1 MSKKLFATGLLL
13 AALLSSGAQA
23 QPNRQVAVISP
34 TAGAYQADYRLQNI
48 FQRILPFTQ
57 RRDLSYRLQ
66 VLRDENTINAYA
78 ENDGRVILTT
88 GLLHALPRNDD
99 NALAFV
105 MAHELSHLERNHH
118 QRLATQNTLTN
129 VGIGLL
135 VRDQSDLLR
144 TAAGVGSRMLTSGY
158 SRGME
163 AEADASGL
171 ELMRMAGFNPRGAIT
186 TLDLFRR
193 LEASR
198 GRTRVFPD
206 HPTAEDRLR
215 DAQSYL
221 QQHNM

>member
-1 MSKKLFATGLLL
+1 MSKKLFATGLML
-13 AALLSSGAQA
+13 AALLQTGAQA
-23 QPNRQVAVISP
+23 QPSGQVAVLSP
-34 TAGAYQADYRLQNI
+34 TAAAYQADSRLQNI

-78 ENDGRVILTT
+78 EPDGRVILTT
-88 GLLHALPRNDD
+88 GLLHALPSNDN

-105 MAHELSHLERNHH
+105 IAHELSHLERRHH
-118 QRLATQNTLTN
+118 QRLANQNTLTN

-135 VRDQSDLLR
+135 VRDQGDLLR
-144 TAAGVGSRMLTSGY
+144 TAAGVGSRLLTSGY

-171 ELMRMAGFNPRGAIT
+171 ELMRMAGYNPRGAIT
-186 TLDLFRR
+186 TLQLFQR

-206 HPTAEDRLR
+206 HPTADDRLK

-221 QQHNM
+221 QQHGM

>member
-1 MSKKLFATGLLL
+1 MSKKSILTGLIT
-13 AALLSSGAQA
+13 ATLLSCGVQA
-23 QPNRQVAVISP
+23 QPNRPVAVISP
-34 TAGAYQADYRLQNI
+34 TGGAYQADRSLENI
-48 FQRILPFTQ
+48 FQRLLPFTQ
-57 RRDLSYRLQ
+57 RRDVSYRLQ

-78 ENDGRVILTT
+78 ETDGRITLTT
-88 GLLHALPRNDD
+88 GLLHALPRNDQ

-105 MAHELSHLERNHH
+105 MAHELSHLERRHH
-118 QRLATQNTLTN
+118 QRLNTQNTLTN
-129 VGIGLL
+129 LGIGLL
-135 VRDQSDLLR
+135 VRDQGDLMR

-193 LEASR
+193 LEANR

-206 HPTAEDRLR
+206 HPTAVDRLK
-215 DAQSYL
+215 DARNYL
-221 QQHNM
+221 QQHGM

>member
-1 MSKKLFATGLLL
+1 MSKNLIAATVML
-13 AALLSSGAQA
+13 AALSCGAQA
-23 QPNRQVAVISP
+23 QPNREVAVISP

-66 VLRDENTINAYA
+66 LLRDESTINAYA
-78 ENDGRVILTT
+78 ETDGRVILTT
-88 GLLHALPRNDD
+88 GLLHALPRNDN

-105 MAHELSHLERNHH
+105 MAHELSHLERRHH

-186 TLDLFRR
+186 TLELFRQ

-215 DAQSYL
+215 DAQNYL
-221 QQHNM
+221 QQHGM

>member
-1 MSKKLFATGLLL
+1 MSKKSFATGMLL
-13 AALLSSGAQA
+13 AALLSCGAQA
-23 QPNRQVAVISP
+23 QPNGRVAVISP
-34 TAGAYQADYRLQNI
+34 TGAAYRADHNLQNI

-57 RRDLSYRLQ
+57 RRDISYRLQ

-78 ENDGRVILTT
+78 ETDGRIILTT
-88 GLLHALPRNDD
+88 GLLHALPRNDS

-105 MAHELSHLERNHH
+105 MAHELSHLERRHH

-206 HPTAEDRLR
+206 HPTAEDRLK
-215 DAQSYL
+215 DARNYL
-221 QQHNM
+221 QQHGM

>member
-1 MSKKLFATGLLL
+1 MSKKLFATGLML
-13 AALLSSGAQA
+13 AALLQTGAQA
-23 QPNRQVAVISP
+23 QPNGRVAVLSP
-34 TAGAYQADYRLQNI
+34 TANAYQADRRLQNI

-78 ENDGRVILTT
+78 ETDGRVILTT
-88 GLLHALPRNDD
+88 GLLHALPAQDD

-105 MAHELSHLERNHH
+105 IAHELSHLERRHH
-118 QRLATQNTLTN
+118 QRLASQNTLTN

-135 VRDQSDLLR
+135 VRDQSDLMR
-144 TAAGVGSRMLTSGY
+144 TAAGVGSRLLTSGY

-171 ELMRMAGFNPRGAIT
+171 ELMRMAGYNPRGAIT
-186 TLDLFRR
+186 TLELFRR
-193 LEASR
+193 LEANR

-206 HPTAEDRLR
+206 HPTAEDRLK

-221 QQHNM
+221 QQHGM